1 MDRELFARNIIN
13 IIDVKNCTQYEL
25 FMRDDLIEQLDK
37 YMKILVPEA
46 TKEIDIFLKEHD
58 KVLEKVKN
66 NQNLDIDERN
76 HFFLQLIG
84 FKKKFIL
91 KR

>member
-1 MDRELFARNIIN
+1 MIILDRELFARNIIN

-46 TKEIDIFLKEHD
+46 TKEIDIF
-58 KVLEKVKN
+58 
-66 NQNLDIDERN
+66 
-76 HFFLQLIG
+76 
-84 FKKKFIL
+84 
-91 KR
+91 

>member
-25 FMRDDLIEQLDK
+25 FMGNDLTEQLECYLTK
-37 YMKILVPEA
+37 LVPEA
-46 TKEIDIFLKEHD
+46 KNEINDFLKEQD
-58 KVLEKVKN
+58 DVLEKVKN
-66 NQNLDIDERN
+66 NQNIDIDERN
-76 HFFLQLIG
+76 HFFLQLIN
-84 FKKKFIL
+84 FKKRFIL